1 MSRARLAQEKLTLP
15 LYYLKM
21 LPFCLYFVASV
32 ITGFHIYSLLAL
44 TVYGVPFNP
53 LELVSLLGS
62 FLLLIAACISLF
74 RPYAAAR
81 VALIACLLIWSFY
94 APATANLVRN
104 GFLRHKTVSCTYQYG
119 WDATP
124 SIDR

>member
-1 MSRARLAQEKLTLP
+1 LAQEKLTLP

-94 APATANLVRN
+94 APATANLVRT
-104 GFLRHKTVSCTYQYG
+104 GFHRHKAVSCNYQYG

>member
-1 MSRARLAQEKLTLP
+1 
-15 LYYLKM
+15 M

-32 ITGFHIYSLLAL
+32 ITGFHVYALLAL
-44 TVYGVPFNP
+44 TLYGAPFNP
-53 LELVSLLGS
+53 LELVSLFGS

-81 VALIACLLIWSFY
+81 VALIGCLLMWSFY
-94 APATANLVRN
+94 APATANLVRH
-104 GFLRHKTVSCTYQYG
+104 GFHRHKVVSCKHQYG

-124 SIDR
+124 SINC

>member
-1 MSRARLAQEKLTLP
+1 
-15 LYYLKM
+15 M

-94 APATANLVRN
+94 APATANLVRAA
-104 GFLRHKTVSCTYQYG
+104 FHRHKVVSRNQKYG